1 MSDGKAEDCGLR
13 YFVGDEVI
21 GSSNLHEV
29 LDNSTANPAYGCITL
44 DKRAAKTGDPEGP
57 YEQPGSVSSCHVET
71 NECSKKANS
80 FPLKNG
86 ITSPTYPI
94 ALVVAVVLL
103 IAAGIAI
110 IVAFVEISKLHSE
123 VTVLQ
128 STSPEQLESIQALQ
142 SAIDSQINDVRKE
155 LNSSEKS
162 VEALQR
168 AIDLQFSDVRNE
180 LNNSV

>member
-1 MSDGKAEDCGLR
+1 MSDGKAEDCELT

-29 LDNSTANPAYGCITL
+29 LDNSIANPAYGCITL

-71 NECSKKANS
+71 NECSKKANF

-110 IVAFVEISKLHSE
+110 TVAFVEISKLHSE
-123 VTVLQ
+123 VAVLQ

-142 SAIDSQINDVRKE
+142 SAIDSQINDVRK
-155 LNSSEKS
+155 
-162 VEALQR
+162 
-168 AIDLQFSDVRNE
+168 
-180 LNNSV
+180 